1 VTPRPP
7 RRAAGFTLVELLIVV
22 AVIAIITAIAIPGLI
37 RARIS
42 ANESSAIGSLRTLN
56 SAQAAYSAA
65 AGKTGHAILLATLAI
80 PCGNNGQGF
89 ISPDLAGDPSVKS
102 GYTIRLGPDVARE
115 AGPNDCNG
123 TPTEV
128 GYYATAVPLSPRRT
142 GYRGFATDDRG
153 TIWQDLS
160 GAAPIQPFATA
171 GDVSPI
177 K

>member
-1 VTPRPP
+1 
-7 RRAAGFTLVELLIVV
+7 
-22 AVIAIITAIAIPGLI
+22 
-37 RARIS
+37 
-42 ANESSAIGSLRTLN
+42 LRTLN

-102 GYTIRLGPDVARE
+102 GYTITLGPDVARE
-115 AGPNDCNG
+115 AGPDDCNG
-123 TPTEV
+123 TATEA

-142 GYRGFATDDRG
+142 GYRGFATDECE
-153 TIWQDLS
+153 TIWQDQT
-160 GAAPIQPFATA
+160 GAAPPQPFRPTA
-171 GDVSPI
+171 DISTL